1 MMDTLLLTIYFIV
14 VFYVLYKMALG
25 LEDKLED
32 KVVIL
37 LDEKTLNQQTNDQLS
52 FQKNARRFS
61 ARIKQ
66 VALGK
71 EKKVKHTALQL
82 VADPDKLMPIG
93 PEALLLQEK
102 MKMSDEALQEY
113 LHEKITI
120 RVSPIN
126 KQKLKPVVYL
136 GVTVDNDTANTLVT
150 INWDRSSIE
159 MFGQG
164 NRTVRS
170 TANMPIDLSQPQVLT
185 VVNPGMVVSSNVT
198 TERKYNRDPETN
210 RVGMPEPLVDL
221 KQRVEMSKMTNPTSD
236 KANIQP
242 LYTLD
247 LMLGL
252 KGRTETDTELVNVLV
267 PFIFKMKIEVD
278 QPAFPPIRWMLRNF
292 GSQSKIQN
300 GWLWGGTR
308 K

>member
-52 FQKNARRFS
+52 LQKTARRFS
-61 ARIKQ
+61 ARIHQ

-71 EKKVKHTALQL
+71 EKKIKHTALQL
-82 VADPDKLMPIG
+82 VVDPDKVMPIG
-93 PEALLLQEK
+93 PEALLIQET

-221 KQRVEMSKMTNPTSD
+221 KQRVEMSKMPNITGD
-236 KANIQP
+236 KPNIQP

-252 KGRTETDTELVNVLV
+252 KRRTENDTALVNVLV

-278 QPAFPPIRWMLRNF
+278 QPAFPPIRWMLKNF
-292 GSQSKIQN
+292 GSQSKMQN
-300 GWLWGGTR
+300 GWIWGGGR